1 MPSNEAVGS
10 RATAYKPEAIPRG
23 VADLVRHLDAAY
35 NLARWLLRNEADAE
49 DVVQEAYLRA
59 VRSFHTLRGTE
70 SRPWLLG
77 IVRNA
82 CYDWQRRAYRLP
94 HLEVSAE
101 QLDAI
106 RSAGPSPEAILLQEG
121 ESEAVREAL
130 DSLPPHLREVIILRE
145 VEEMSYKEIAAVSG
159 VREGTVMSRLS
170 RARRQLERL
179 RTPRRRAT
187 AEMA

>member
-1 MPSNEAVGS
+1 M
-10 RATAYKPEAIPRG
+10 AYEPEAILG
-23 VADLVRHLDAAY
+23 GEAELVRHLDAAY

-59 VRSFHTLRGTE
+59 IRSLHTLRGTE

-82 CYDWQRRAYRLP
+82 CYDWQRRTYRLP
-94 HLEVSAE
+94 HQEVSPE

-106 RSAGPSPEAILLQEG
+106 HSSGPSPEAILLRKG

-145 VEEMSYKEIAAVSG
+145 FEEMSYREIAAVAG
-159 VREGTVMSRLS
+159 IREGTVMSRLS
-170 RARRQLERL
+170 RARRQLERS

-187 AEMA
+187 AEMARF